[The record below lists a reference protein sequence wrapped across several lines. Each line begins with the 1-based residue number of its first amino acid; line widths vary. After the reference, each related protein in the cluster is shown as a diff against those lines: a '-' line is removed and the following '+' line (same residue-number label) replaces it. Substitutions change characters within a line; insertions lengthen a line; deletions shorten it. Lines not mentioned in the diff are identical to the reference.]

1 MRKMVPRSISIHPVL
16 ASMLFV
22 AALSGTARAN
32 YFTDDTL
39 VSASA
44 GQVSTSW
51 INGNPYKS
59 GDFRMVDTAHNV
71 CFLTGVSGDF
81 NGSGERAY
89 VYEDRGYWAIGVSS
103 GSGQGVIATA
113 SCIAIPDQSYQWPAP
128 TSPGTFWFQE
138 YFYPMKILVPQP
150 RDAYHSW
157 TCFLTQV
164 RGHFQGSGERL
175 EVYQTSDFWAIGGNS
190 GTSGLMGEARCVE
203 TTGKSRRFNGS
214 QDRDNT
220 TQMMYAGGTNY
231 SEYPNNYSYTYPSRS
246 NSCFLQRMMGRF
258 EGIGER
264 ISVVADGQDR
274 IVGWPNYWWFDITSQ
289 QSGVSGAAQCVW

>member
-16 ASMLFV
+16 ASMLLV

-203 TTGKSRRFNGS
+203 TTG
-214 QDRDNT
+214 
-220 TQMMYAGGTNY
+220 
-231 SEYPNNYSYTYPSRS
+231 
-246 NSCFLQRMMGRF
+246 C
-258 EGIGER
+258 
-264 ISVVADGQDR
+264 
-274 IVGWPNYWWFDITSQ
+274 
-289 QSGVSGAAQCVW
+289 